1 MLFPLY
7 IIMGWIVIGTAALTY
22 LYYRKGMKMT
32 SHTMGRVVSAT
43 DREVRDDRGRRDET
57 VVVCKYSV
65 SGRDYEISLVFRGR
79 TADRFPNGR
88 EVPVRYNPG
97 DPKMAKIPTG

>member
-1 MLFPLY
+1 MFALY

-32 SHTMGRVVSAT
+32 SRTMGRVISAT
-43 DREVRDDRGRRDET
+43 DREVRDDRDRRDET
-57 VVVCKYSV
+57 VVICKYTV
-65 SGRDYEISLVFRGR
+65 GGRDYEISLVFRGR
-79 TADRFPNGR
+79 TADRFPSGR
-88 EVPVRYNPG
+88 EVPVWYNPG